1 MNALARSAGGP
12 QQQRSIQTRSRLV
25 LAAATT
31 FVEYGFASSTL
42 SRIRANSGVTN
53 GAFYHHFA
61 TREAVAE
68 AVLGEYA
75 ARASNAVAE
84 ATRSAASGIDAL
96 LKVSVAF
103 AKLLQ
108 SDVVVLAGVIVT
120 SEIGSSFLSHG
131 SYLDWLARIRPVIRI
146 CQREGSIRGDF
157 SADHVSSLFVSSFTG
172 TQLLSGA
179 LTDRQDLV
187 ERIGVHWRMI
197 LLGLTTPESAERV
210 EKLVDS
216 AFGDYQTT
224 RVSEMTDDALSTSR
238 TEEAQHALR

>member
-1 MNALARSAGGP
+1 M
-12 QQQRSIQTRSRLV
+12 

-75 ARASNAVAE
+75 ARASDAVAE
-84 ATRSAASGIDAL
+84 ATRSASSGIDAL
-96 LKVSVAF
+96 LRVSVAF

-157 SADHVSSLFVSSFTG
+157 SADDVSSLFVSSFTG

-179 LTDRQDLV
+179 LTDRQDLL
-187 ERIGVHWRMI
+187 ERIGVHWRII

-210 EKLVDS
+210 GKLMDS
-216 AFGDYQTT
+216 AFGGSQTGGI
-224 RVSEMTDDALSTSR
+224 SEMDDDARGTSF
-238 TEEAQHALR
+238 EEETQHALR

>member
-1 MNALARSAGGP
+1 MNALARPAGGP

-42 SRIRANSGVTN
+42 SRIRENSGVTN

-61 TREAVAE
+61 TREAIAE

-75 ARASNAVAE
+75 VRATNVVAE
-84 ATRSAASGIDAL
+84 ATRSASSGIDAL

-103 AKLLQ
+103 ARLLQ

-131 SYLDWLARIRPVIRI
+131 SYVDWIARIRPLVLI
-146 CQREGSIRGDF
+146 CQREGSIGRDF
-157 SADHVSSLFVSSFTG
+157 SADHVSSLLVSSFTG

-187 ERIGVHWRMI
+187 ELVGVHWRMI
-197 LLGLTTPESAERV
+197 LLGLTTPESTERV
-210 EKLVDS
+210 EKLLDAV
-216 AFGDYQTT
+216 FGEYRT
-224 RVSEMTDDALSTSR
+224 TDDARGATR
-238 TEEAQHALR
+238 EEEAQRALR